1 MIASWQESIDKP
13 RQCIKSRD
21 IILPTKVCVVM
32 AVVFPVVTYSYGE
45 LDHKEGR
52 APKTQCLR
60 TVVLEK
66 TLEKSLGKQR
76 DQTSKS

>member
-1 MIASWQESIDKP
+1 
-13 RQCIKSRD
+13 
-21 IILPTKVCVVM
+21 M

-52 APKTQCLR
+52 APKTQFLP